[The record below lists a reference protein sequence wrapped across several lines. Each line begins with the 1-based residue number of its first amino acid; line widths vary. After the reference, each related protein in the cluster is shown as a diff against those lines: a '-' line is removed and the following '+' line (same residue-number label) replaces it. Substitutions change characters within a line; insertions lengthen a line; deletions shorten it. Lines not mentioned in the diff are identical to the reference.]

1 MTRARIAL
9 VAPSLEILG
18 GQGIQA
24 HALAE
29 GLRRDGEDVAFVPI
43 DPGFPRGMRWLRR
56 RRYARTVVNEALYLA
71 SLRRLRGA
79 DVIHVFSAS
88 YWSFLLAPVPA
99 MAAGRRWG
107 KRVVLHYHSGEA
119 DDHLARWGRLVHPGL
134 RLADEIV
141 VPSEY
146 LRRVF
151 ARHGYAARVIPNVV
165 DTSSFRFR
173 PRRAPQP
180 RFLSTRNFEPYYRVE
195 NTLEAFAL
203 LKRRYPGAT
212 LSLAGHGRLEGRLRE
227 RARALGVDGVQF
239 RGRVDPREMPRLCDE
254 SDIFLNSS
262 VLDNQPVSLLEAFA
276 AGLPVVSTSTGDIGR
291 MLRHGE
297 TGLLVPPDD
306 PRAMAAAATEI
317 LDHPHRALQMAQRA
331 RREAEKHSW
340 SAVRE
345 AWAEVYSAG
354 TAAVRRAG

>member
-1 MTRARIAL
+1 MRPRIAI
-9 VAPSLEILG
+9 VAPSLDVPG

-24 HALAE
+24 HALVE
-29 GLRRDGEDVAFVPI
+29 GLRRDGEEVALVPV

-56 RRYARTVVNEALYLA
+56 RRYARTLVNEAFYLA
-71 SLRRLRGA
+71 SLLRLRGV

-88 YWSFLLAPVPA
+88 YWSFLLAPAPA
-99 MAAGRRWG
+99 MVAGRRWG

-119 DDHLARWGRLVHPGL
+119 EDHLARWGRLVHPGL

-151 ARHGYAARVIPNVV
+151 ARHGYLARVIPNVV

-173 PRRAPQP
+173 PRRSPQP
-180 RFLSTRNFEPYYRVE
+180 RLLSTRNFEPYYHVE
-195 NTLEAFAL
+195 NTLEAYAL

-212 LSLAGHGRLEGRLRE
+212 LTLAGHGSLEGRLRE
-227 RARALGVDGVQF
+227 RAAALGVDGVQF

-262 VLDNQPVSLLEAFA
+262 VLDNQPVSILEAFA
-276 AGLPVVSTSTGDIGR
+276 AGLAVVSTSTGDIGR
-291 MLRHGE
+291 MLRDGE
-297 TGLLVPPDD
+297 TGLLVPADD
-306 PRAMAAAATEI
+306 PPAMAAAVTEI
-317 LDHPHRALQMAQRA
+317 LEHPQRAWPMVQRA
-331 RREAEKHSW
+331 RREAERYSW
-340 SAVRE
+340 PAVRA

-354 TAAVRRAG
+354 PVAVRRAG